1 MVALASLAHT
11 DAVVVLLLGLTAL
24 VGVLAP
30 WIKVPATVG
39 LVVAGLLIN
48 ILGLFRTELS
58 PDLVYFVLLPIVI
71 FEASFNLDQQELIAD
86 WPRTLT
92 LSFPG
97 VAVVAALVALGLRG
111 LGQSWTVA
119 LLFAAI
125 VAATDSVSVVAV
137 FRDIKTAARLKTVI
151 EAESIMN
158 NGTGAVVFALV
169 LAAITG
175 GHASAPWAL
184 GKLVWM
190 TGAGLGVG
198 ALFALVALGL
208 HRLVDDWKI
217 ELTFSLML
225 AYASFVSAE
234 AIGAS
239 GPLAGM
245 AAGFLLGNWGHRWHV
260 MPMVRDTMKQ
270 FWEYGSFLV
279 NGMVF
284 LLVGLT
290 MNWKTVLHSWPL
302 ILAAFAL
309 TLAAR
314 AVIVYGYEGL
324 ARLFGGAL
332 PMVWNHVLW
341 LGGLRGTITL
351 ALLFTVPLSIPGIAT
366 VRALTFGTVLC
377 SLLVQGLLTPDLTR
391 RLISSAAAG
400 TDPAGTAGAV
410 AGSATDSGP

>member
-1 MVALASLAHT
+1 M
-11 DAVVVLLLGLTAL
+11 
-24 VGVLAP
+24 
-30 WIKVPATVG
+30 PATVG
-39 LVVAGLLIN
+39 LVIAGLLMN
-48 ILGLFRTELS
+48 VTGTFRMELS

-71 FEASFNLDQQELIAD
+71 FEASFNLDQQELVAD
-86 WPRTLT
+86 WPRTLA

-97 VAVVAALVALGLRG
+97 VAVVAALVALGVRG

-119 LLFAAI
+119 LLFSAI

-137 FRDIKTAARLKTVI
+137 FREIKTAARLKTVI

-158 NGTGAVVFALV
+158 NGSGAVVFAV
-169 LAAITG
+169 TLAAITG

-184 GKLVWM
+184 GKLAWM

-198 ALFALVALGL
+198 ALLALIALGL
-208 HRLVDDWKI
+208 HRLVDDWEI
-217 ELTFSLML
+217 ELTFSLIL

-260 MPMVRDTMKQ
+260 MPVVRDTMKQ
-270 FWEYGSFLV
+270 FWEYGTFLV

-284 LLVGLT
+284 LLIGLT
-290 MNWKTVLHSWPL
+290 MNWRTVLHSWPL
-302 ILAAFAL
+302 ILGAFVL

-314 AVIVYGYEGL
+314 AIIVYGYEGF
-324 ARLFGGAL
+324 ARVLGGAL
-332 PMVWNHVLW
+332 PATWNHVLW

-351 ALLFTVPLSIPGIAT
+351 ALLFTVPLSVPGIAT
-366 VRALTFGTVLC
+366 VRALTFGTVLA
-377 SLLVQGLLTPDLTR
+377 SLLVQGMLTPGLTR
-391 RLISSAAAG
+391 RLVAAEAAG
-400 TDPAGTAGAV
+400 RRPAGTPAPL
-410 AGSATDSGP
+410 AGSGEEGQL

>member
-1 MVALASLAHT
+1 M
-11 DAVVVLLLGLTAL
+11 
-24 VGVLAP
+24 
-30 WIKVPATVG
+30 
-39 LVVAGLLIN
+39 
-48 ILGLFRTELS
+48 
-58 PDLVYFVLLPIVI
+58 LLPIVI
-71 FEASFNLDQQELIAD
+71 FEASFNLDQQELVAD

-92 LSFPG
+92 LAFPG
-97 VAVVAALVALGLRG
+97 VAVVAALVALGVRG

-119 LLFAAI
+119 LLFSAI

-137 FRDIKTAARLKTVI
+137 FRDIRTAARLKTVI
-151 EAESIMN
+151 EAESIVN
-158 NGTGAVVFALV
+158 NGTGAVVFAV
-169 LAAITG
+169 TLAAITG
-175 GHASAPWAL
+175 GHATAPWAL

-198 ALFALVALGL
+198 ALFAMVALGL

-270 FWEYGSFLV
+270 FWEYGTFLV
-279 NGMVF
+279 NGLVF
-284 LLVGLT
+284 LLIGLT
-290 MNWKTVLHSWPL
+290 MNWRTVLQNWPL
-302 ILAAFAL
+302 ILAAFVL

-324 ARLFGGAL
+324 ARRLGGAL
-332 PMVWNHVLW
+332 PMAWNHVLW

-351 ALLFTVPLSIPGIAT
+351 ALLFTVPLSVPGIAT

-377 SLLVQGLLTPDLTR
+377 SLLVQGMVTPGLAQ
-391 RLISSAAAG
+391 RLIAALAAG
-400 TDPAGTAGAV
+400 RQADGRAAPAPGQTPGEEAPG
-410 AGSATDSGP
+410 GG